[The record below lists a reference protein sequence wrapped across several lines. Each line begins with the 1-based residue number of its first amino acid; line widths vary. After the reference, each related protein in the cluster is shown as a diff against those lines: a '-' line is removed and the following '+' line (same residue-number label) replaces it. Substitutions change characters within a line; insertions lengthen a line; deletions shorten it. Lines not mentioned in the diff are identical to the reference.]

1 MPSNQTLDES
11 KRIILQSQ
19 QTSDAEN
26 TLSAVASVSK
36 TWASQEQNP
45 IMGEIYRRLNDP
57 KENEE
62 FLAKTLKTRASKNY
76 LSENRRIRKFEE

>member
-11 KRIILQSQ
+11 KRMILQSQ

-45 IMGEIYRRLNDP
+45 IMSEIYRRLNDP

-76 LSENRRIRKFEE
+76 LSENRRTRKFEE